1 MKNLGLV
8 FSLSFAS
15 ISAFAATQNL
25 PELRKAAYEKMESC
39 GDAVFSDSQWMA
51 ASLPNTAN
59 GIGHV
64 RVQSLQSPNDIWD
77 FPAHDTVVDIKI
89 KDGKIFVLT
98 ETTFE
103 AWDLKTHKALYSY
116 ATHPE
121 VGPGSKWSKK
131 ATGFIFRADKVL
143 ITHGVLGFSLLN
155 LETGVVEKTIPMPT
169 ISSAQD
175 ITVLEDKTALVAV
188 DNADDAQFRGL
199 YVLNLSTLDIEK
211 QIKIDN
217 AFPLSIRAL
226 PGNRLVMGYLNAI
239 WKFDLAATL
248 KNQEAQPNRRSWKFP
263 GLFDVD
269 MRGKVFYDETY
280 MYSCFGVFQDM
291 NGGIIA
297 RKKTPRA
304 FRIDDLKLN

>member
-1 MKNLGLV
+1 MKQLGLV
-8 FSLSFAS
+8 LSLCLAS
-15 ISAFAATQNL
+15 ATTFAANQNL
-25 PELRKAAYEKMESC
+25 PELRKVAYEKMESC
-39 GDAVFSDSQWMA
+39 GDAIFSDDQWLA

-64 RVQSLQSPNDIWD
+64 RIQSLQNPGNTWD

-103 AWDLKTHKALYSY
+103 AWDLATYKSLYSY
-116 ATHPE
+116 ASHPE

-131 ATGFIFRADKVL
+131 ATGFIFRADKIL

-155 LETGVVEKTIPMPT
+155 PETGIVEKTIPMPT

-217 AFPLSIRAL
+217 AFPLSLRVL
-226 PGNRLVMGYLNAI
+226 PGNRLMMGYLNAI
-239 WKFDLAATL
+239 WKFDITAAL
-248 KNQEAQPNRRSWKFP
+248 KGEEAQPNRRSWKFP

-291 NGGIIA
+291 NGGMVA
-297 RKKTPRA
+297 RKKTPLA
-304 FRIDDLKLN
+304 FKIDDLKLN